1 MGRFGDE
8 RFGDQSSTLFMRPN
22 NMAELAVAELVI
34 RFRSLDKPETK
45 WKTFLDV
52 IKVNI
57 QDFLQVF
64 QGSEIGKME
73 DNLTSADPLIQL
85 MDPEETCRF

>member
-45 WKTFLDV
+45 
-52 IKVNI
+52 
-57 QDFLQVF
+57 
-64 QGSEIGKME
+64 
-73 DNLTSADPLIQL
+73 
-85 MDPEETCRF
+85 